1 LVALEMTSTLRRLAA
16 AVALAAAAAALSPV
30 ALPAAQARAAP
41 KAQLGYTREAQ
52 RVLAAARAASGGAAW
67 NLLRGWH
74 ETGHQGAQPYE
85 AWFDTL
91 RYGMRIETRD
101 AAGAVSAEGFN
112 GQGFWRI
119 ASTGQS
125 SGVDDR
131 AEVARARTAAF
142 LGASGYFYTGR
153 FDAHGELA
161 GVRRAHGHAYDVV
174 RVQPWDGAPCEL
186 WFDRASHLLARIVD
200 RSGPQPVTTELS
212 DYRAVGPIRVAF
224 HVTVQGP
231 GPAAVLDRHLD
242 AVVFSAPD
250 RALFSL
256 PRTDGQ

>member
-16 AVALAAAAAALSPV
+16 ALALAAAAA
-30 ALPAAQARAAP
+30 LPSAGQARP
-41 KAQLGYTREAQ
+41 KPALQGYSRDAQ
-52 RVLAAARAASGGAAW
+52 RVLAAARAASGGSGW

-74 ETGHQGAQPYE
+74 ETGHEGAQHYE

-101 AAGAVSAEGFN
+101 AAGAVSAQGFN

-119 ASTGQS
+119 SPAGQS

-131 AEVARARTAAF
+131 AEVAQARTAAF
-142 LGASGYFYTGR
+142 LGASGFFYTGR

-161 GVRRAHGHAYDVV
+161 GVRQAHGRAFDVV

-186 WFDRASHLLARIVD
+186 WFDRASHLLARIVS
-200 RSGPQPVTTELS
+200 RSGAQAVTTELS
-212 DYRAVGPIRVAF
+212 DYRKVGPIRVAF

-231 GPAAVLDRHLD
+231 GPAVTQDRRLD
-242 AVVFSAPD
+242 AVVFSVPD

>member
-1 LVALEMTSTLRRLAA
+1 MTSTLSRLVA
-16 AVALAAAAAALSPV
+16 AVVLVAA
-30 ALPAAQARAAP
+30 ALPAAAQARPATKAP
-41 KAQLGYTREAQ
+41 QGYSREAQ
-52 RVLAAARAASGGAAW
+52 RVLAAARAASGGSGW

-74 ETGHQGAQPYE
+74 ETGHENAQPYE

-91 RYGMRIETRD
+91 RYGLRIETRD
-101 AAGAVSAEGFN
+101 AAGAVSAQGFN

-119 ASTGQS
+119 SPAGQS

-131 AEVARARTAAF
+131 AQVEEARTAAF
-142 LGASGYFYTGR
+142 LGARGYFYTGR

-161 GVRRAHGHAYDVV
+161 GVRQAHGRAYDVV

-186 WFDRASHLLARIVD
+186 WFDRVSHLLARIVD
-200 RSGPQPVTTELS
+200 RAGPQAVTTELS
-212 DYRAVGPIRVAF
+212 DYRRVGPIQVAF

-231 GPAAVLDRHLD
+231 AVTQDRRLD